1 MQNKRPFLYLVAS
14 DYPYGFGEPFLE
26 EELEV
31 IAPRFE
37 KIYILLP
44 EPFRAS
50 KDTPKFS
57 VPENAE
63 IIELQI
69 VPSASDKLKAI
80 TKWTSEAWQMERNAI
95 KHRYH
100 QKMDVFHLK
109 VMLAYQAG
117 AEAFFQSLLSLMKKH
132 GHGMEKS
139 VVYSYWLTSQTIG
152 MALLKKQFPALRA
165 VTRIHGWDCFYE
177 VNPGHYLPFRPF
189 VAKYLDGIHPIS
201 EAGAHYTKKKLADP
215 LAKVSAYKLGIG
227 QLETPAVPSKKPK
240 TLRILS
246 LAFITPVKRIDRMIE
261 AIALTKDCEI
271 EWTHIGNAPQNDKSI
286 ADLALER
293 LQTLPHVRY
302 HFAGEMSKEQ
312 VYNYLNANHSDVL
325 LCTSR
330 SEGIPVS
337 MMEALGH
344 GIPILSVNVG
354 GIAEIVMDGENGEL
368 MKADASATEIAA
380 VLEKWAGLT
389 ENEYALLSNKAYAS
403 YLQYFS
409 APKNYN
415 LFFSEVLNA

>member
-1 MQNKRPFLYLVAS
+1 MLNKRPFLYLVVS

-31 IAPRFE
+31 IAPKFE

-50 KDTPKFS
+50 KETPKFS

-63 IIELQI
+63 IIELQL
-69 VPSASDKLKAI
+69 VPSVSDKLKAI
-80 TKWTSEAWQMERNAI
+80 SRWTSEAWKMERNAI
-95 KHRYH
+95 KHSYH
-100 QKMDVFHLK
+100 QKMDIFHLK

-117 AEAFFQSLLSLMKKH
+117 AEAFSQSLLSLLKKH
-132 GHGMEKS
+132 GHGMEKL
-139 VVYSYWLTSQTIG
+139 VIYSYWLTSQTLG
-152 MALLKKQFPALRA
+152 MALIKRQFPALRTI
-165 VTRIHGWDCFYE
+165 TRIHGWDCFYE
-177 VNPGHYLPFRPF
+177 VNPGHYLPFRAF

-201 EAGAHYTKKKLADP
+201 EAGANYTKKKLADP

-227 QLETPAVPSKKPK
+227 QLETPAIPSKKPGM
-240 TLRILS
+240 LRILS

-271 EWTHIGNAPQNDKSI
+271 EWTHIGNAPQNDTSI
-286 ADLALER
+286 SDLASSR
-293 LQTLPHVRY
+293 LRDLPHVRY
-302 HFAGEMSKEQ
+302 HFAGEMSKAQ
-312 VYNYLNANHSDVL
+312 VYQYLSSGNSDVL

-344 GIPILSVNVG
+344 GIPILSTNVG
-354 GIAEIVMDGENGEL
+354 GIAEIVIDGENGEL
-368 MKADASATEIAA
+368 MKADATSSEIAT
-380 VLEKWAGLT
+380 VLEKWARLNQ
-389 ENEYALLSNKAYAS
+389 NEFELLSSKAYYS

-409 APKNYN
+409 ASNNYS